1 LSSDRSADLDGSPA
15 LRAGLPFNAHSI
27 GQDLGVEWLIDV
39 GIGLDYHVLR
49 LDRTDERWIV
59 AGERLRDGISADLVG
74 LVAGVEQ
81 IGSSSVIGLL
91 AKPILD
97 IAVGIAADQDL
108 PPVRERLEGTGWI
121 YRGDAGA
128 NGGHVFV
135 LEARPWHR
143 VAHIHVVA
151 FDGEQWRKYL
161 LFRDLLRRDPAAR
174 AQYESVKQ
182 QLAGEVGDD
191 RKTYTDR
198 KSIIVGRLLDEAA
211 DAGDSAR

>member
-1 LSSDRSADLDGSPA
+1 
-15 LRAGLPFNAHSI
+15 
-27 GQDLGVEWLIDV
+27 
-39 GIGLDYHVLR
+39 
-49 LDRTDERWIV
+49 
-59 AGERLRDGISADLVG
+59 
-74 LVAGVEQ
+74 
-81 IGSSSVIGLL
+81 VIGLL

-121 YRGDAGA
+121 YRGAAGA

-182 QLAGEVGDD
+182 QVAGEVGDD

>member
-1 LSSDRSADLDGSPA
+1 M
-15 LRAGLPFNAHSI
+15 
-27 GQDLGVEWLIDV
+27 VEWLTDV
-39 GIGLDYHVLR
+39 GLGLDYHVLR

-59 AGERLRDGISADLVG
+59 AGERLRDDVSADLVG

-91 AKPILD
+91 AKPIID
-97 IAVGIAADQDL
+97 IAVGLAADQDL
-108 PPVRERLEGTGWI
+108 PPVRERLETSGWI

-135 LEARPWHR
+135 LEAKPWHR

-161 LFRDLLRRDPAAR
+161 LFRDLLRQNPAAR
-174 AQYESVKQ
+174 DQYESVKQ
-182 QLAGEVGDD
+182 QVAQEVGDD
-191 RKTYTDR
+191 RTTYTDR
-198 KSIIVGRLLDEAA
+198 KSIIVGRLLDEAT
-211 DAGDSAR
+211 DAGNAAR

>member
-1 LSSDRSADLDGSPA
+1 
-15 LRAGLPFNAHSI
+15 
-27 GQDLGVEWLIDV
+27 VEWLTDV
-39 GIGLDYHVLR
+39 GLGLDYHVLR

-59 AGERLRDGISADLVG
+59 AGERLRDDISADLVG

-91 AKPILD
+91 AKPIID
-97 IAVGIAADQDL
+97 IAVGIAAEQDL
-108 PPVRERLEGTGWI
+108 PPVRECLETTGWI
-121 YRGDAGA
+121 YRGDAGT

-161 LFRDLLRRDPAAR
+161 MFRDLLRRDPVAR
-174 AQYESVKQ
+174 AQYASVKQ
-182 QLAGEVGDD
+182 QVAGEVGDD

-198 KSIIVGRLLDEAA
+198 KSIIVGHLLDEAA
-211 DAGDSAR
+211 GAGDSAR